1 MCAFLT
7 LFWKLSGEQTN
18 VYYVCYVISNL
29 PESYIKKMFI
39 GKSSKLVAFTQK
51 LIYICPHG
59 IWHGSIFYDIYIY
72 TGHLWRM
79 YPCISIESLLKI
91 SI

>member
-1 MCAFLT
+1 MYVFLT
-7 LFWKLSGEQTN
+7 LFWKLSGEQAN
-18 VYYVCYVISNL
+18 AYYVCYVISNL

-39 GKSSKLVAFTQK
+39 GKSSKLVAFIRK

-72 TGHLWRM
+72 IEVIYGE
-79 YPCISIESLLKI
+79 CIHVYQ
-91 SI
+91 

>member
-7 LFWKLSGEQTN
+7 LFWKLSGEQAN

-72 TGHLWRM
+72 IEVINGE
-79 YPCISIESLLKI
+79 CIHVYQ
-91 SI
+91 